1 MSEGHAANDG
11 VPGQDL
17 DPEDWQAFRRFAH
30 EIVDVLVDRMG
41 EIGEGPVWRPVPPE
55 VKAEIAAPAP
65 KAPASYA
72 ALRQDLEALVLPYSV
87 GNTHPR
93 FWGWVHGS
101 GTPGGAL
108 AEFVAG
114 ALNANCG
121 GRDHGAIY
129 LERAIIG
136 WASDWFGLPA
146 TAGGLIVSGSSM
158 ANILGL
164 AAARHKHGGPDL
176 REKGLRGKPLVAYGS
191 AQAHSSLA
199 KAMELLGLGREA
211 LRAIPVGADYRMDLV
226 ALKRRI
232 AKDRAAGFSPF
243 AVVATA
249 GTVNTGAFNSIPEIA
264 DICAGEKLWL
274 HIDGAFGSLV
284 KLAPKLA
291 PLAQGVERA
300 NSLAFDFHKWLHVPY
315 DAGCVLVRD
324 ANDLKAAFAGRPDYL
339 ASAGGLA
346 AGEPWPSDLGVEL
359 SRGFRALKI
368 WWTIK
373 EQGLERLGQAIER
386 NCAQAQYLVA
396 KLRANENIEISAP
409 TPLNI
414 VCCRYIANGF
424 DGPALDRL
432 NAAIVVAI
440 QESGLAAP
448 STTRLNGRLCIRICI
463 ANHRSRNQDFDLIA
477 QAIAATGERLAQ
489 SETKP

>member
-1 MSEGHAANDG
+1 MSEGHAVTDAA
-11 VPGQDL
+11 PGQNL

-30 EIVDVLVDRMG
+30 EIVEAMVDRMS
-41 EIGEGPVWRPVPPE
+41 EVREGPVWRPVPPE
-55 VKAEIAAPAP
+55 TRARIAAPAP
-65 KAPASYA
+65 GKPASYA
-72 ALRQDLEALVLPYSV
+72 ELRQDLEALVLPYSV

-129 LERAIIG
+129 FERAILK
-136 WASDWFGLPA
+136 WASDWFGLPDS
-146 TAGGLIVSGSSM
+146 AGGLLVSGSSM

-164 AAARHKHGGPDL
+164 AAARHKHGGADL
-176 REKGLRGKPLVAYGS
+176 REKGLRGKPLVAYAS

-199 KAMELLGLGREA
+199 KAVELLGLGREA
-211 LRAIPVGADYRMDLV
+211 LRAIPVGADYRMDPA
-226 ALKRRI
+226 ALKRGITR
-232 AKDRAAGFSPF
+232 DCAAGFIPF

-249 GTVNTGAFNSIPEIA
+249 GTVNTGAFDPIPEIA
-264 DICAGEKLWL
+264 DICERETLWL

-284 KLAPKLA
+284 KLTRKFSALA
-291 PLAQGVERA
+291 EGVERA

-315 DAGCVLVRD
+315 DAGCVLVSD
-324 ANDLKAAFAGRPDYL
+324 ASYLGAAFGGRPDYL

-346 AGEPWPSDLGVEL
+346 AGEPWPSDYGVEL

-386 NCAQAQYLVA
+386 NCAQAQYLVGRLSA
-396 KLRANENIEISAP
+396 HENIEISARRRS
-409 TPLNI
+409 TSS
-414 VCCRYIANGF
+414 A
-424 DGPALDRL
+424 
-432 NAAIVVAI
+432 AAIVHKILTARR
-440 QESGLAAP
+440 
-448 STTRLNGRLCIRICI
+448 STASTPRSWW
-463 ANHRSRNQDFDLIA
+463 RSRRAGWPPLRRH
-477 QAIAATGERLAQ
+477 G
-489 SETKP
+489 

>member
-1 MSEGHAANDG
+1 MSKNHAAADAALG
-11 VPGQDL
+11 ASL

-30 EIVDVLVDRMG
+30 DIVDVLVDRMG
-41 EIGEGPVWRPVPPE
+41 GVREGPVWRPVPPE
-55 VKAEIAAPAP
+55 VKARIAAPAP
-65 KAPASYA
+65 RTPASYA
-72 ALRQDLEALVLPYSV
+72 DLREAIEELVLPYSV
-87 GNTHPR
+87 GNAHPR

-129 LERAIIG
+129 FERAILN
-136 WASDWFGLPA
+136 WARDWFGLPM
-146 TAGGLIVSGSSM
+146 TAGGLLVSGSSM

-164 AAARHKHGGPDL
+164 AAARHKHGGADL

-191 AQAHSSLA
+191 AQAHASLA

-226 ALKRRI
+226 ALKSRI
-232 AKDRAAGFSPF
+232 AKDREAGLIPF

-249 GTVNTGAFNSIPEIA
+249 GTVNTGAFDPIPEIA
-264 DICAGEKLWL
+264 DICERETLWL

-284 KLAPKLA
+284 KLTPKFAALA
-291 PLAQGVERA
+291 EGVERA

-315 DAGCVLVRD
+315 DAGCVLVSD
-324 ANDLKAAFAGRPDYL
+324 ANDLRAAFGGRPDYL

-346 AGEPWPSDLGVEL
+346 AGEPWPSDFGVEL

-386 NCAQAQYLVA
+386 NCAQAQYLVGQLTA
-396 KLRANENIEISAP
+396 HEQIEISAP

-414 VCCRYIANGF
+414 VCCRYIPQGF

-440 QESGLAAP
+440 QESGLRRPFDDAA
-448 STTRLNGRLCIRICI
+448 
-463 ANHRSRNQDFDLIA
+463 
-477 QAIAATGERLAQ
+477 ERPPLHSHLHHQ
-489 SETKP
+489 SSQPQRGL

>member
-1 MSEGHAANDG
+1 MA
-11 VPGQDL
+11 
-17 DPEDWQAFRRFAH
+17 
-30 EIVDVLVDRMG
+30 
-41 EIGEGPVWRPVPPE
+41 PVPAE
-55 VKAEIAAPAP
+55 VKAGIAAPAP
-65 KAPASYA
+65 KTPASYA
-72 ALRQDLEALVLPYSV
+72 DLRRDLEELVLPYSV

-129 LERAIIG
+129 LERAIIA
-136 WASDWFGLPA
+136 WARDWFGLPDA
-146 TAGGLIVSGSSM
+146 AGGLIVSGSSM

-164 AAARHKHGGPDL
+164 AAARHKHGGADL
-176 REKGLRGKPLVAYGS
+176 RERGLRGKPLVAYGS

-211 LRAIPVGADYRMDLV
+211 LRSIPTDANYRMDLA
-226 ALKRRI
+226 ALKSRI
-232 AKDRAAGFSPF
+232 AEDRAAGFIPF
-243 AVVATA
+243 AVIATA
-249 GTVNTGAFNSIPEIA
+249 GTVNTGAFDPIPEIA
-264 DICAGEKLWL
+264 DICERETLWL

-291 PLAQGVERA
+291 ALAEGVERA
-300 NSLAFDFHKWLHVPY
+300 HSLAFDFHKWLHVPY
-315 DAGCVLVRD
+315 DAGCVLVGD
-324 ANDLKAAFAGRPDYL
+324 ANDLRAAFGGRPDYL

-346 AGEPWPSDLGVEL
+346 AGEPWPSDYGVEL

-386 NCAQAQYLVA
+386 NCAQAQYLVGQLSA
-396 KLRANENIEISAP
+396 RENIEISAP

-414 VCCRYIANGF
+414 VCCRYVPQGF
-424 DGPALDRL
+424 DGPALNRL

-463 ANHRSRNQDFDLIA
+463 TNHRSRNEDFDLIA
-477 QAIAATGERLAQ
+477 EAIADTGARLAASQ
-489 SETKP
+489 AKP